1 MSEEQKKR
9 GRKRVNDL
17 YFGPKQEEAVV
28 KFLNLGVMIPDIRDP
43 KFKIDPNKARQIWTG
58 TTEDA
63 FERDRIYNRE
73 LKDPLNK
80 MIESIIRKYKLY
92 PKGMTFEDIHT
103 DTLSFLATKMSKFDI
118 TANKKS
124 YSYFGTIC
132 KNYLLGRLIK
142 DDKKMKQSVSYEDVY
157 MVVEDRPENT
167 YYIDSDEDK
176 TPLDIFITEISDSI
190 KEEMETSKLNENEIK
205 VGDALVTILDNW
217 EEIFEQVESGNKYNK
232 NLILS
237 YIREITNL
245 TTKDIR
251 LGMRRYKKIYILIKD
266 DKIDKGQ
273 L

>member
-17 YFGPKQEEAVV
+17 YFGPPQEEAVI
-28 KFLNLGVMIPDIRDP
+28 KFLSLGVMIPDINDP
-43 KFKIDPNKARQIWTG
+43 KFKTNPEKAKEIWTG
-58 TTEDA
+58 TSEDA
-63 FERDRIYNRE
+63 YERDRIYNRD

-103 DTLSFLATKMSKFDI
+103 DTLSFLATKMSKFNFD
-118 TANKKS
+118 ANKKS

-142 DDKKMKQSVSYEDVY
+142 DDKKMKQNVSYEDVY
-157 MVVEDRPENT
+157 RVVEERPENI
-167 YYIDSDEDK
+167 YYIDEHQDK
-176 TPLDIFITEISDSI
+176 TPLDKFIIEISGSI
-190 KEEMETSKLNENEIK
+190 KEEMEKTKLSENETR
-205 VGDALVTILDNW
+205 VGDALITILDNW
-217 EEIFEQVESGNKYNK
+217 ETIFEQVESGNKYNK

-237 YIREITNL
+237 YIREITGL

-251 LGMRRYKKIYILIKD
+251 LGMRRYKKIYKLVKD